1 MAEALHT
8 NPVDYAL
15 LGGEDFQLVFTA
27 PKELS
32 RELEELGAI
41 TLIGE
46 VIEGDP
52 IVQSVTK
59 DKDIRLLEAKGYNH
73 FHE

>member
-1 MAEALHT
+1 M
-8 NPVDYAL
+8 

-32 RELEELGAI
+32 QVLEQLGPI

-46 VIEGDP
+46 VIEGKAM
-52 IVQSVTK
+52 VQSVTK
-59 DKDIRLLEAKGYNH
+59 DKEIRLLEAKGYNH

>member
-1 MAEALHT
+1 M
-8 NPVDYAL
+8 

-32 RELEELGAI
+32 QVLENLGSI

-46 VIEGDP
+46 VIEGEP
-52 IVQSVTK
+52 MVQSVTK
-59 DKDIRLLEAKGYNH
+59 AKEIRLLEAKGYNH